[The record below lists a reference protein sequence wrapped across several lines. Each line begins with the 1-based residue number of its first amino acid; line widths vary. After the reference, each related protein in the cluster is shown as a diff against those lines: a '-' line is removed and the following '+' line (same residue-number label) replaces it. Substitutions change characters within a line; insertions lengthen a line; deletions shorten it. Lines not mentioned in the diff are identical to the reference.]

1 MIAIGGVST
10 VDCGC
15 WLIVSRR
22 VTVNGITR
30 VVSDA
35 RCHRRVAGQLGIAT
49 VLTHTTLLIDHT
61 LLINHTTIVSITIH
75 ITAMRTNHTII
86 ATHITHTTIPI
97 HTIHTTITIMT
108 IMTIITIITIITI
121 MTIMTIIDIITIMT
135 IHTIIT
141 ITITLIILTMTTITI
156 TITITIITPLTP
168 IQRLRILESLQLQHQ
183 HARQPVHAR
192 HTPRHHM
199 SPTPRTE
206 PLIPLV
212 QVPLSPKHLETLPQT
227 RRRPSSPPL
236 PRHRQRHHSLLP
248 HLSQPRLRRRRL
260 LRHRRGVIS
269 TTRRSRLHRHRSH
282 QQPHLTPRGNRLQHP
297 SLVTAHQRPSPV
309 SL

>member
-108 IMTIITIITIITI
+108 IMTII
-121 MTIMTIIDIITIMT
+121 DIITIMT
-135 IHTIIT
+135 IHTI
-141 ITITLIILTMTTITI
+141 I